1 MIAYPNPKLN
11 IGLDVLRRREDGYH
25 DLESLFV
32 PYDGPEGDAWQ
43 GIPGPMKDVLGIE
56 EAGKFSVEIIK
67 DGRRMDGTVP
77 GEWDP
82 MKDLVVKA
90 YKLLKADFDLP
101 PVRIHLEKNIPVGAG
116 LGGGSADGAFT
127 LRMVDEIFD
136 LYLPYVVLEDYAA
149 QLGSDCPFFIYNR
162 PMFVSGR
169 GDVLDPFDVPELTP
183 DRDSV
188 CTGPDYR
195 IEIAAPSI
203 SVSTKEAYAGIIP
216 ARPEVPLRELLAL
229 PVVQWREA
237 GVKNDFEKTVFAIH
251 PELAVVKQN
260 LYDRGAVYASMSGSG
275 SAIFGIFPNGSTET
289 LSR

>member
-32 PYDGPEGDAWQ
+32 PYDGPSDDAWQ
-43 GIPGPMKDVLGIE
+43 GVPGPMKDVLEIGE
-56 EAGKFSVEIIK
+56 SGKFSVEIIK
-67 DGRRMDGTVP
+67 DGRRMDGTIP

-82 MKDLVVKA
+82 MKDLAVKA

-116 LGGGSADGAFT
+116 LGGGSADGAFA
-127 LRMVDEIFD
+127 LKMIDEIFD

-169 GDVLDPFDVPELTP
+169 GDVLEPFDVPELFPSDASSGQKAYCIEVLTP
-183 DRDSV
+183 AV
-188 CTGPDYR
+188 
-195 IEIAAPSI
+195 
-203 SVSTKEAYAGIIP
+203 SVSTKEAYAGITP
-216 ARPEVPLRELLAL
+216 AVPAKSLRELLQL
-229 PVVQWREA
+229 PVAQWREA
-237 GVKNDFEKTVFAIH
+237 DVKNDFEKTVFTLH
-251 PELAVVKQN
+251 PELAALKQD

-275 SAIFGIFPNGSTET
+275 SALFGIFQSC
-289 LSR
+289 